1 MEKYDSKTFGHQ
13 ELNFMTKKQ
22 LINRE
27 ISWLHFNERVL
38 QEAMDKNNPVIERLR
53 FLGIYSNNR
62 DEFFRVRVATLRRME
77 AMGNKEGEFD
87 FHPGRV
93 LKRINL
99 LVESQ
104 EKKFNATFLEIKETL
119 KKNNIF
125 FVNEKE
131 ITTEQGKFVSQYF
144 NQYVRPLL
152 FPIMIK
158 NLSSPEALRDKFIY
172 LAVVMKDSKGE
183 AEEDYAL
190 LMVPTDTL
198 SRYLLLPDQKEK
210 RFVMM
215 LDDVVRY
222 GLRDV
227 FKPFGYDKFQAYT
240 VKVTRDAELDIDSDI
255 SKSFFELMSESI
267 KKRKKGMPVRFVFD
281 KNIPGKLLN
290 QLLKKLKI
298 SEEDT
303 LRGGGRYHNFRD
315 FMSFPNIGGDN
326 FVYPEFKPL
335 EHPLLKDNPSLLKV
349 IRERDI
355 MLHYPYHSFHY
366 VIDLLREASIDPQ
379 VTAIKMTFYRA
390 ARDSNVINAL
400 INAARNGKYVT
411 VFLEIQ
417 ARFDEKANIYW
428 SERLREEGVKIIK
441 NLPGYKVHAKMML
454 IRRNEGGKDIYY
466 ANISTG
472 NFNESTAKVYADD
485 SLFTANQEIG
495 KEVNMLFH
503 LFEAPY
509 TPPSFKHFL
518 VAPYFMRDQLIKLLN
533 KEIRA
538 AKEKKEAWAII
549 KLNNLVDKKIIQKLV
564 SASRAGVKIKI
575 ICRGICVLTPGIPGY
590 SENIEIVGVIDR
602 YLEHSR
608 ALVFANEG
616 KPLYYIT
623 SADWMVRNFDHRF
636 EVACPVYDTELQKEL
651 MFILQTQ
658 LKDNVKARYINS
670 DPVNLY
676 RKPLKGETRT
686 RSQFYLYDHLKE
698 EVE

>member
-1 MEKYDSKTFGHQ
+1 
-13 ELNFMTKKQ
+13 MTKNQ

-27 ISWLHFNERVL
+27 ISWLHFNDRVL
-38 QEAMDKNNPVIERLR
+38 QEAMDKNNPIIERLK

-77 AMGNKEGEFD
+77 AMGNKDEEFD
-87 FHPGRV
+87 FHPGRI
-93 LKRINL
+93 LKKINL

-104 EKKFNATFLEIKETL
+104 EKKFNATFIEIKESL
-119 KKNNIF
+119 RMNNIF

-131 ITTEQGKFVSQYF
+131 ITPKQGQFVSQYF
-144 NQYVRPLL
+144 NQYVRPVL
-152 FPIMIK
+152 FPILLK
-158 NLSSPEALRDKFIY
+158 NLKSPEALRDKFIY
-172 LAVVMKDSKGE
+172 LAVVLKDSKGE
-183 AEEDYAL
+183 IDEDYAL

-198 SRYLLLPDQKEK
+198 SRYLLLPNQQEK

-227 FKPFGYDKFQAYT
+227 FKPFGYDKFKAYT

-255 SKSFFELMSESI
+255 SKSFYELMSESI

-281 KNIPGKLLN
+281 KNIPNKLLN
-290 QLLKKLKI
+290 QLLHKLKI
-298 SEEDT
+298 SEEDS

-315 FMSFPNIGGDN
+315 FMSFPNIGGDS
-326 FVYPEFKPL
+326 FVFPQYEPL
-335 EHPLLKDNPSLLKV
+335 PHPLLRGNPSILKV

-355 MLHYPYHSFHY
+355 MFHYPYQSFHY

-417 ARFDEKANIYW
+417 ARFDEQANIYW

-454 IRRNEGGKDIYY
+454 IRRNEGGKNFYY

-472 NFNESTAKVYADD
+472 NFNESTAQVYADD
-485 SLFTANQEIG
+485 SLFTANQEIA

-518 VAPYFMRDQLIKLLN
+518 VAPYFMRDQLLKLLN
-533 KEIRA
+533 KEIRS
-538 AKEKKEAWAII
+538 AKNNKEAWVII
-549 KLNNLVDKKIIQKLV
+549 KLNNLVDKRIIQKLV
-564 SASRAGVKIKI
+564 AASRAGVKIQI
-575 ICRGICVLTPGIPGY
+575 ICRGICVLVPRVPGY

-608 ALVFANEG
+608 TFVFANEG
-616 KPLYYIT
+616 NPLYYIT

-636 EVACPVYDTELQKEL
+636 EVACPVYDPGLQKEL
-651 MFILQTQ
+651 MYILQTQ

-676 RKPLKGETRT
+676 KKFDKGETRI
-686 RSQFYLYDHLKE
+686 RSQFYLYEYLRKQ
-698 EVE
+698 VE

>member
-1 MEKYDSKTFGHQ
+1 
-13 ELNFMTKKQ
+13 
-22 LINRE
+22 
-27 ISWLHFNERVL
+27 
-38 QEAMDKNNPVIERLR
+38 
-53 FLGIYSNNR
+53 
-62 DEFFRVRVATLRRME
+62 
-77 AMGNKEGEFD
+77 
-87 FHPGRV
+87 
-93 LKRINL
+93 
-99 LVESQ
+99 
-104 EKKFNATFLEIKETL
+104 
-119 KKNNIF
+119 
-125 FVNEKE
+125 
-131 ITTEQGKFVSQYF
+131 
-144 NQYVRPLL
+144 
-152 FPIMIK
+152 
-158 NLSSPEALRDKFIY
+158 
-172 LAVVMKDSKGE
+172 
-183 AEEDYAL
+183 
-190 LMVPTDTL
+190 
-198 SRYLLLPDQKEK
+198 
-210 RFVMM
+210 
-215 LDDVVRY
+215 
-222 GLRDV
+222 
-227 FKPFGYDKFQAYT
+227 
-240 VKVTRDAELDIDSDI
+240 
-255 SKSFFELMSESI
+255 
-267 KKRKKGMPVRFVFD
+267 MPVRFVFD
-281 KNIPGKLLN
+281 KNIPNKLLN
-290 QLLKKLKI
+290 QLIKKLKI

-326 FVYPEFKPL
+326 FVYPKFKPL
-335 EHPLLKDNPSLLKV
+335 EHPLLKDNPSILKV
-349 IRERDI
+349 VRERDI
-355 MLHYPYHSFHY
+355 MLHYPYQSFHY

-454 IRRNEGGKDIYY
+454 IRRNEGGENVYY

-472 NFNESTAKVYADD
+472 NFNESTAQVYADD

-538 AKEKKEAWAII
+538 AKEKKEAWVII
-549 KLNNLVDKKIIQKLV
+549 KLNNLVDRRIIQKLV
-564 SASRAGVKIKI
+564 AASRAGVKIKI
-575 ICRGICVLTPGIPGY
+575 ICRGICVLTPGIPDY

-608 ALVFANEG
+608 AIVFANDG

-636 EVACPVYDTELQKEL
+636 EVACPVYDPELQKDM

-676 RKPLKGETRT
+676 RKFKQGETRI
-686 RSQFYLYDHLKE
+686 RSQFYLYEHLKSQ
-698 EVE
+698 VEQEDRK

>member
-1 MEKYDSKTFGHQ
+1 MSK
-13 ELNFMTKKQ
+13 NQ

-27 ISWLHFNERVL
+27 ISWLHFNDRVL
-38 QEAMDKNNPVIERLR
+38 QEAMDKNNPVIERLK
-53 FLGIYSNNR
+53 FLGIFSNNR

-77 AMGNKEGEFD
+77 AMGNKDEEFD
-87 FHPGRV
+87 FHPGRI
-93 LKRINL
+93 LKKINL

-104 EKKFNATFLEIKETL
+104 EKKFNATFLEIKEKL
-119 KKNNIF
+119 RMNNIF

-131 ITTEQGKFVSQYF
+131 ITPKQGQFVSQYF
-144 NQYVRPLL
+144 NQYVRPVL
-152 FPIMIK
+152 FPIMLK
-158 NLSSPEALRDKFIY
+158 NLKSPDALRDKFIY
-172 LAVVMKDSKGE
+172 LAVVLIDSKGKTD
-183 AEEDYAL
+183 EDYAL

-198 SRYLLLPDQKEK
+198 SRYLLLPSQQEK

-267 KKRKKGMPVRFVFD
+267 KRRKKGMPVRFVFD
-281 KNIPGKLLN
+281 KNIPTKLLN
-290 QLLKKLKI
+290 QLLHKLKI
-298 SEEDT
+298 SEEDS

-315 FMSFPNIGGDN
+315 FMSFPNMGGEN
-326 FVYPEFKPL
+326 FVFPQYEPL
-335 EHPLLKDNPSLLKV
+335 PHPLLRGNPSILKV

-355 MLHYPYHSFHY
+355 MLHYPYQSFHY

-417 ARFDEKANIYW
+417 ARFDEQANIYW

-454 IRRNEGGKDIYY
+454 IRRNEDGKNFYY
-466 ANISTG
+466 TNISTG
-472 NFNESTAKVYADD
+472 NFNESTAQVYADD
-485 SLFTANQEIG
+485 SLFTANQEIA

-518 VAPYFMRDQLIKLLN
+518 VAPYFMRDQLLKLLN
-533 KEIRA
+533 KEIRS
-538 AKEKKEAWAII
+538 AKNNKEAWVII
-549 KLNNLVDKKIIQKLV
+549 KLNNLVDKRIIQKLV
-564 SASRAGVKIKI
+564 AASRAGVKIRI
-575 ICRGICVLTPGIPGY
+575 ICRGICVLVPGVPGY
-590 SENIEIVGVIDR
+590 SENIEVVGVIDR

-608 ALVFANEG
+608 AFVFANEG
-616 KPLYYIT
+616 KPLFYIT

-636 EVACPVYDTELQKEL
+636 EVACPVYDPGLQKE
-651 MFILQTQ
+651 MMYILQTQ

-670 DPVNLY
+670 DPINLY
-676 RKPLKGETRT
+676 KKFDKSDTRI
-686 RSQFYLYDHLKE
+686 RSQFYLYDYLKKQ
-698 EVE
+698 VE

>member
-1 MEKYDSKTFGHQ
+1 MSK
-13 ELNFMTKKQ
+13 NQ

-27 ISWLHFNERVL
+27 ISWLHFNDRVL
-38 QEAMDKNNPVIERLR
+38 QEAMDKNNPVIERLK

-77 AMGNKEGEFD
+77 TMGSKDEELD
-87 FHPGRV
+87 FHPGRI
-93 LKRINL
+93 LKKINL
-99 LVESQ
+99 QVESQ
-104 EKKFNATFLEIKETL
+104 EKKFNATFLEIKENL
-119 KKNNIF
+119 KMNSIF

-131 ITTEQGKFVSQYF
+131 ITPKQGQFVSQYF
-144 NQYVRPLL
+144 NQYVRPVL
-152 FPIMIK
+152 FPIMLK
-158 NLSSPEALRDKFIY
+158 NLKSPEALRDKFIY
-172 LAVVMKDSKGE
+172 LAVVLKDSKSE
-183 AEEDYAL
+183 IDEDYAL

-198 SRYLLLPDQKEK
+198 SRYLLLPNDKEK

-255 SKSFFELMSESI
+255 SKSFYELMSESI

-281 KNIPGKLLN
+281 KNIPSKLLN
-290 QLLKKLKI
+290 QLLHKLKI

-315 FMSFPNIGGDN
+315 FMSFPNIGGDS
-326 FVYPEFKPL
+326 FVFPQYKPL
-335 EHPLLKDNPSLLKV
+335 PHPLLRGNPSILKV

-355 MLHYPYHSFHY
+355 MLHYPYQSFHY

-417 ARFDEKANIYW
+417 ARFDEQANIYW

-454 IRRNEGGKDIYY
+454 IRRNEDGKNFYY

-472 NFNESTAKVYADD
+472 NFNESTAQVYADD
-485 SLFTANQEIG
+485 SLFTANQEIA

-538 AKEKKEAWAII
+538 AKNNKEAWAII
-549 KLNNLVDKKIIQKLV
+549 KLNNLVDKRIIQKLV
-564 SASRAGVKIKI
+564 AASRAGVKIQV
-575 ICRGICVLTPGIPGY
+575 ICRGICVLVPGIPGY
-590 SENIEIVGVIDR
+590 SENIEVVGVIDR

-608 ALVFANEG
+608 AFAFANEG
-616 KPLYYIT
+616 NPIYYIT

-636 EVACPVYDTELQKEL
+636 EVACPVYDHELQKEM

-670 DPVNLY
+670 NPVNLY
-676 RKPLKGETRT
+676 KKFNKGETRI
-686 RSQFYLYDHLKE
+686 RSQFYLYEYLRKQ
-698 EVE
+698 VE